1 MGLRRAAPRS
11 NVARVNAPRGAS
23 RATVNGGAGDNV
35 QFRNV
40 EWEGSRSWG
49 FGQLAA

>member
-1 MGLRRAAPRS
+1 MGFRRAAPRRK
-11 NVARVNAPRGAS
+11 VAWVNAPRGAS
-23 RATVNGGAGDNV
+23 RATVYAGTGDKV

-40 EWEGSRSWG
+40 DLERPRSWR